1 MTLYKLTQDWRSKI
15 AQLFREKALFD
26 TASEKN
32 VTIEAKFWYSEKQK
46 ALMRMT
52 FGLFGPQNRHFQ
64 PKGTKRQKRPDWLA
78 EDAVGSE
85 LLSAI
90 NRKINRKFF
99 ALAWSNAL

>member
-1 MTLYKLTQDWRSKI
+1 MPQKSRMTLYKLTQDWHSKI

-52 FGLFGPQNRHFQ
+52 FGLFGPQNRH
-64 PKGTKRQKRPDWLA
+64 
-78 EDAVGSE
+78 
-85 LLSAI
+85 
-90 NRKINRKFF
+90 
-99 ALAWSNAL
+99 